1 MVKNVNGGYAL
12 IDLSGTDLTAGSK
25 VTLTGMYKSLE
36 RAKKSLKP
44 VIACNVVNGSNNPVT
59 PTPISIS
66 MNDTDIEA
74 VMGVNKITVDS
85 DDGVTVSSLVTS
97 NANNAKSTRKA

>member
-1 MVKNVNGGYAL
+1 MVKNANGGYAL

-25 VTLTGMYKSLE
+25 VTITGMYKSLE

-59 PTPISIS
+59 PTPVSIS
-66 MNDTDIEA
+66 MNSTDIEA
-74 VMGVNKITVDS
+74 IMGVNKITVDS
-85 DDGVTVSSLVTS
+85 DDGVTVSSLVTGS
-97 NANNAKSTRKA
+97 AKSATRSK